1 MSLKDKIADDLKAAM
16 KARDALR
23 LDTIRMLKASI
34 QRKEVDDMVKL
45 DDAGVI
51 AVAQKQI
58 KQSEDAA
65 AQFDAGGRAELAAR
79 ERAQIAI
86 WTQYLPEMMNEDEI
100 VAAVRA
106 AIAATGAASIKDM
119 GKVMAAVKTAVAGRA
134 DMTLVS
140 AKVKALL
147 S

>member
-1 MSLKDKIADDLKAAM
+1 MR
-16 KARDALR
+16 ARDSLR
-23 LDTIRMLKASI
+23 LDAIRMLKASI

-45 DDAGVI
+45 DDAGVV

-65 AQFDAGGRAELAAR
+65 AQFDAGGRTELAAR
-79 ERAQIAI
+79 ERAQIEI
-86 WTQYLPEMMNEDEI
+86 WKKYLPAMMSAAEI
-100 VAAVRA
+100 EAAVRA
-106 AIAATGAASIKDM
+106 AIAVTGAASVKDM

-134 DMTLVS
+134 DMTQVS

>member
-79 ERAQIAI
+79 ERAQVAI

-106 AIAATGAASIKDM
+106 AIAATGAASVKDM
-119 GKVMAAVKTAVAGRA
+119 GKVMAAVKTTVAGRA

-147 S
+147 H

>member
-1 MSLKDKIADDLKAAM
+1 LKERIAEDLKEAM

-45 DDAGVI
+45 DDAGVV

-65 AQFDAGGRAELAAR
+65 AQFIAGGRAELAAR
-79 ERAQIAI
+79 ERAQIEI
-86 WTQYLPEMMNEDEI
+86 WKQYLPEMMSAEAVE
-100 VAAVRA
+100 AAVRA
-106 AIAATGAASIKDM
+106 AIAATGAASVKDM

-140 AKVKALL
+140 AKVKAILA
-147 S
+147 